1 MRTASIFLII
11 ASLTLPACT
20 QLKGIVEE
28 SPGRPAI
35 TAALSVGRPGG
46 ISGATIH
53 RVDAKGRFDFWIFT
67 IDEHK
72 IYLFDQTGDPQT
84 TLRRID
90 RSEFGGQMYL
100 TIPSGIR
107 RGDLIHEK

>member
-1 MRTASIFLII
+1 MRTISILL
-11 ASLTLPACT
+11 LTTLLTTACT

-28 SPGRPAI
+28 SPGRPAT
-35 TAALSVGRPGG
+35 TAALSIGRPGG

-67 IDEHK
+67 IDEHNVW
-72 IYLFDQTGDPQT
+72 LFDQSGDPQT

-90 RSEFGGQMYL
+90 RSEFGNQMYL

-107 RGDLIHEK
+107 RGDLIHETR